1 MAHGFIVIIKA
12 ALMLAIFTL
21 AITAILYVLDIFQGE
36 VAKDTLIKLMSVL
49 GIFTAASMSLL
60 VVAAIGSRNNSSSK

>member
-1 MAHGFIVIIKA
+1 MAKAFIFIIKA

-21 AITAILYVLDIFQGE
+21 AITAILFVLEIFQGE

-49 GIFTAASMSLL
+49 GIFTAASLSLL
-60 VVAAIGSRNNSSSK
+60 IVASIGSRKNS